1 MANEGLISKYKLKA
15 DSAQPRRHISRDK
28 IEKKIA
34 QLRADNQVSPILIWP
49 PKEDGSAELVDGETR
64 WLAALEMPDEELLEL
79 RYEVYGGS
87 REDRAKL
94 LLTQLLR
101 NDDGSE
107 PLTAMERA
115 VAYRQL
121 VDQHQDDEEKGS
133 AVKQVADKLG
143 MDYSSFTRALKVAE
157 MSGDVSQFVLE
168 YGIDDKRVINGIMRV
183 EQRATRARFDEL
195 LEDIRDNEVKKEKR
209 NGDETTTTTRA
220 IVSEAVAELKD
231 PKARKT
237 AKEKTKRKL
246 DARQISFKFREGGE
260 DAMIIE
266 TPREIITFKI
276 SPEMRTKFQA
286 IELEEVETGT
296 STYTV

>member
-1 MANEGLISKYKLKA
+1 MSEGRISKYQLQP
-15 DSAQPRRHISRDK
+15 DSTQPRRHISRDK
-28 IEKKIA
+28 IEKKKA
-34 QLRADNQVSPILIWP
+34 QLMADGQVSPILIWP
-49 PKEDGSAELVDGETR
+49 VREDGKADLVDGETR
-64 WLAALEMPDEELLEL
+64 WLASMEIPDEELLEL

-87 REDRAKL
+87 RDDRAKL

-115 VAYRQL
+115 VAYKQL
-121 VDQHQDDEEKGS
+121 VEQHQDDDEKGS

-143 MDYSSFTRALKVAE
+143 LDYSSFTRALKVAE
-157 MSGDVSQFVLE
+157 MSEEVSRFVLDH
-168 YGIDDKRVINGIMRV
+168 GIDDKRVINGIMRV
-183 EQRATRARFDEL
+183 EQRATRDRFQEL

-220 IVSEAVAELKD
+220 IVSEAMKELKD
-231 PKARKT
+231 PKARRT
-237 AKEKTKRKL
+237 AKEKTKRRL
-246 DARQISFKFREGGE
+246 DARRISFKFRDDGE
-260 DAMIIE
+260 DTMVIE

-276 SPEMRTKFQA
+276 SPEMVAKFRG
-286 IELEEVETGT
+286 IELEEVESST

>member
-15 DSAQPRRHISRDK
+15 DSTQPRRYISRDK

-34 QLRADNQVSPILIWP
+34 QLRADGQVSPILIWP

-64 WLAALEMPDEELLEL
+64 WQAAMEMDDSELLEL

-115 VAYRQL
+115 VAYKQL
-121 VDQHQDDEEKGS
+121 VEQHQDDDEKGS

-143 MDYSSFTRALKVAE
+143 LDYSSFTRALKVAE
-157 MSGDVSQFVLE
+157 MSEDVSQFVLQH
-168 YGIDDKRVINGIMRV
+168 GIDDKRVINGIMRV
-183 EQRATRARFDEL
+183 EQRATRDRFQEL

-209 NGDETTTTTRA
+209 NGGETTTTTRA
-220 IVSEAVAELKD
+220 IVSEAVKELKD
-231 PKARKT
+231 PKARRT
-237 AKEKTKRKL
+237 AKEKTKRRL

-260 DAMIIE
+260 DTMVIE

-276 SPEMRTKFQA
+276 SPEMVAKFRG
-286 IELEEVETGT
+286 IELEEVESGT